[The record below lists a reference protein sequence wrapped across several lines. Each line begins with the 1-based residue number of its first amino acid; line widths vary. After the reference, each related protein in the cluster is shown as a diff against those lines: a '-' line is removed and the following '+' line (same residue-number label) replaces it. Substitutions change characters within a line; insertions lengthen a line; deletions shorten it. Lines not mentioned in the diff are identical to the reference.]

1 MKLFKKNQ
9 LVITTLAG
17 LIAVAGYLNHVER
30 AEKEGSL
37 AGVQVEE
44 STKEGESVDG
54 DIQPA
59 EDVAVSDIE
68 SNDVE
73 MSGEPGEA
81 LLVNAAGNVEF
92 IVEAKLA
99 REEVRA
105 NNKAALMEIVNNEK
119 LTQEE
124 KKAAVDQVV
133 KLTENA
139 EKEAAAENMI
149 QAKGYENVAVTITD
163 EGVDVMVVTEE
174 LTDVQ
179 RAQIEEIV
187 KTKANVTA
195 DKITITAV
203 KNIQK

>member
-54 DIQPA
+54 DMQPA

-149 QAKGYENVAVTITD
+149 QAKGYENVAVTITE

>member
-1 MKLFKKNQ
+1 MKLLKKNQ

-44 STKEGESVDG
+44 STKEGESVAG
-54 DIQPA
+54 AMEPA

-105 NNKAALMEIVNNEK
+105 NNKATLMEIVNNEK

-139 EKEAAAENMI
+139 EKEASAENMI